1 MDGKLPQ
8 TFLQGLLSGFGHP
21 VIGVD
26 HLAAIVGVG
35 ILAALAGRSAAVVL
49 AFSVAVIAG
58 VGLHLS
64 RIDLPA
70 SELFVGLT
78 TLLIGAL
85 VILRQSM
92 SAGRALLLF
101 AIAGLVHGYAL
112 GESIVGAEASPLMAY
127 LLGLLVMQT
136 AIGVVVYAAVRSLV
150 ALAGAHDRPHD
161 RGRAGGD
168 VRAAS
173 PRQRRQVSPDV
184 TTTILYVCVTCRGNP
199 ATADRRARC
208 PASRRTI
215 AGGGRAAAR
224 RRRRQGHRGGAGQL
238 PVELPARLQCGRV
251 GVGQVDLRDRRPRS
265 RSACRRRHRFCPPHR
280 AHAEGVPEW
289 RDRPEHV
296 RKHTIARVPPVK
308 PAAPSLL
315 PSQEQP

>member
-1 MDGKLPQ
+1 MAASRRLGVLAIMMMIAEPAWAHHVMDGKLPQ

-101 AIAGLVHGYAL
+101 ALAGLVHGYAL
-112 GESIVGAEASPLMAY
+112 GESIVGAEASPLVAY
-127 LLGLLVMQT
+127 LLGLLVMQS
-136 AIGVVVYAAVRSLV
+136 AIGVAVYAAVRSLARWPARTTGLTV
-150 ALAGAHDRPHD
+150 AGVLVAV
-161 RGRAGGD
+161 AGG
-168 VRAAS
+168 
-173 PRQRRQVSPDV
+173 
-184 TTTILYVCVTCRGNP
+184 I
-199 ATADRRARC
+199 ATA
-208 PASRRTI
+208 
-215 AGGGRAAAR
+215 AAA
-224 RRRRQGHRGGAGQL
+224 GLA
-238 PVELPARLQCGRV
+238 
-251 GVGQVDLRDRRPRS
+251 
-265 RSACRRRHRFCPPHR
+265 
-280 AHAEGVPEW
+280 
-289 RDRPEHV
+289 
-296 RKHTIARVPPVK
+296 
-308 PAAPSLL
+308 
-315 PSQEQP
+315 

>member
-1 MDGKLPQ
+1 MAFSSRRLAALAIIVTMASHPAWAHHVMGGKLPQ
-8 TFLQGLLSGFGHP
+8 TFLQGLLSGLGHP

-101 AIAGLVHGYAL
+101 GLAGLVHGYAL

-127 LLGLLVMQT
+127 LLGLLVVQS
-136 AIGVVVYAAVRSLV
+136 AIAVAVHAGVRRLRRWPARTTGLTVAGVLV
-150 ALAGAHDRPHD
+150 ALAG
-161 RGRAGGD
+161 GM
-168 VRAAS
+168 
-173 PRQRRQVSPDV
+173 
-184 TTTILYVCVTCRGNP
+184 
-199 ATADRRARC
+199 
-208 PASRRTI
+208 
-215 AGGGRAAAR
+215 AAAAA
-224 RRRRQGHRGGAGQL
+224 AGL
-238 PVELPARLQCGRV
+238 A
-251 GVGQVDLRDRRPRS
+251 
-265 RSACRRRHRFCPPHR
+265 
-280 AHAEGVPEW
+280 
-289 RDRPEHV
+289 
-296 RKHTIARVPPVK
+296 
-308 PAAPSLL
+308 
-315 PSQEQP
+315 

>member
-1 MDGKLPQ
+1 MVAFRRLGVLAIMMVVAEPVWAHHVMDGKLPQ

-112 GESIVGAEASPLMAY
+112 GESIVGAEASPLVAY
-127 LLGLLVMQT
+127 LLGLLVIQT
-136 AIGVVVYAAVRSLV
+136 AIGVVVYAAVRSLSRWP
-150 ALAGAHDRPHD
+150 AR
-161 RGRAGGD
+161 
-168 VRAAS
+168 
-173 PRQRRQVSPDV
+173 
-184 TTTILYVCVTCRGNP
+184 TTGL
-199 ATADRRARC
+199 
-208 PASRRTI
+208 TI
-215 AGGGRAAAR
+215 AGVLVAIAGGIATAAA
-224 RRRRQGHRGGAGQL
+224 AGL
-238 PVELPARLQCGRV
+238 A
-251 GVGQVDLRDRRPRS
+251 
-265 RSACRRRHRFCPPHR
+265 
-280 AHAEGVPEW
+280 
-289 RDRPEHV
+289 
-296 RKHTIARVPPVK
+296 
-308 PAAPSLL
+308 
-315 PSQEQP
+315 